1 MLEKQPGT
9 LFRVICLILTTVPAE
24 LGAPSAPVV
33 YVAGD
38 GSGDYKCDGKADH
51 VQINQALKFASRT
64 QQNCP
69 LKVTLLHI
77 DLLSLLVVTRSLKE
91 DSSATIELQG

>member
-38 GSGDYKCDGKADH
+38 GSGDYKCDGKADD
-51 VQINQALKFASRT
+51 VQINQALEFAAENPAKLST
-64 QQNCP
+64 LKTHHIQNRCYSP
-69 LKVTLLHI
+69 YW
-77 DLLSLLVVTRSLKE
+77 
-91 DSSATIELQG
+91 